1 MGQLILQTGGRAGRT
16 DKPGTVL
23 IQTHQPDH
31 PLLTCLLQKGYP
43 AFAEALL
50 AERQS
55 AMLPPF
61 SYFALL
67 RAEAPRMET
76 ALHFLETIKNCREMT
91 QVHLLGPI
99 PAPMP
104 RRAAR
109 HRAQLLLQSQ
119 SRPALHALL
128 KILMPQI
135 ETLRTGHALRW
146 SLDVDPMEMI

>member
-16 DKPGTVL
+16 DKTGTVL
-23 IQTHQPDH
+23 IQTHQPDTRFS
-31 PLLTCLLQKGYP
+31 PAFYRKAILPLQK
-43 AFAEALL
+43 LL